1 MSLVSMLNN
10 KRLSVSPTPP
20 YDPLYAFVRENHIAI
35 SGSGQGMLA
44 GLTFAAKDVF
54 KILGSTYSN
63 GHPEW
68 LRTHGP
74 DDFTSSTIVKLLD
87 EGADLVGKTVCDEL
101 CFSISGENWNYGSPL
116 NAHDIRRLAGG
127 SSSGSGVAT
136 AAGYVDFAL
145 GSDCLGS
152 VRVPASYNGVF
163 GARPSYKRVPSDGE
177 APYCASMDV
186 LGYMA
191 NSPDVFRKVSKV
203 LLGEDSTKVE
213 FKKLLIAKDCFD
225 VVNPNVYKDLKPAI
239 DHIGKHLAAVEEVV
253 VSPEGLDK
261 WIKVFQLV
269 QGYEV
274 WESYGGWISKYRPR
288 LSRGP
293 KERLEWVSTITR
305 KQYKEAFARKEE
317 ISQQIRE
324 LVSTDGILCLPTA
337 ASIAPLRSSP
347 LEEINAT
354 RLLSTYLLC
363 ISPLSGIPQFTL
375 PMILSEG
382 VPLGLSL
389 FGAFGSDLA
398 LAEFS
403 ATVVESFLN
412 KDKA

>member
-1 MSLVSMLNN
+1 
-10 KRLSVSPTPP
+10 
-20 YDPLYAFVRENHIAI
+20 
-35 SGSGQGMLA
+35 
-44 GLTFAAKDVF
+44 
-54 KILGSTYSN
+54 
-63 GHPEW
+63 
-68 LRTHGP
+68 
-74 DDFTSSTIVKLLD
+74 
-87 EGADLVGKTVCDEL
+87 
-101 CFSISGENWNYGSPL
+101 
-116 NAHDIRRLAGG
+116 
-127 SSSGSGVAT
+127 
-136 AAGYVDFAL
+136 
-145 GSDCLGS
+145 
-152 VRVPASYNGVF
+152 
-163 GARPSYKRVPSDGE
+163 
-177 APYCASMDV
+177 MDV